1 MVRIIAA
8 GCFALFSACSW
19 SAGIALLCDEY
30 SVEVEPNGLT
40 VNGRHFSDPQEKPYE
55 IGDQYTG
62 RSLFY
67 SDKQDQNAETNW
79 VAIHIITQLGSGKK
93 AFFYSDNNHTDD
105 KAILCSQQK
114 ETPSP

>member
-19 SAGIALLCDEY
+19 SAGITLLCDEY

-67 SDKQDQNAETNW
+67 SDKEDQNADTNW

-93 AFFYSDNNHTDD
+93 AFFYSDKNHTDD
-105 KAILCSQQK
+105 KAILCSQGK